1 MISGSTR
8 RLIVISVKPITRA
21 LLPCLIASLLAGN
34 ALAQQDECEE
44 MEGTPPGLYTTTD
57 EGRTFL
63 IKDDDIVEMGPGES
77 GFADESGVKCI
88 TRSPKFLDWPCS
100 TQAAQS
106 RMFNTYSIT
115 DIKSENRMQEVVD
128 RYFKVPEVIAP
139 IPNWI
144 DGEFHATFNYQDII
158 QYSSPEYWYFPDE
171 KRPILSGKRPRS
183 LQISLFVGTNQ
194 VVIDNNMI
202 DALRKE
208 LGTDELPVTFVF
220 NDSNTVPVS
229 YFGSN
234 ISLEE
239 AFKAFVERGIKIA
252 EVPMWW
258 QGDYHLTPTIE
269 EFEKFFEIPLLEE
282 IDPKKRADLEAD
294 LREHGFS
301 RKSIIVSMF
310 SESASM
316 AVDQPD
322 RVRVAASIG
331 ITRIPTT
338 FNFIEPDSILARCG
352 PGTPIGSS
360 AVSGASTP
368 IGGPTVPPTVQPPVV
383 EPPASDS

>member
-1 MISGSTR
+1 MIY
-8 RLIVISVKPITRA
+8 VKPFTRA
-21 LLPCLIASLLAGN
+21 LLPSLIAGLLAGN
-34 ALAQQDECEE
+34 AVAQQDECEE

-63 IKDDDIVEMGPGES
+63 VKDEDVVEMGPGES

-88 TRSPKFLDWPCS
+88 TRTPKFLDWPCS

-115 DIKSENRMQEVVD
+115 DLKSENKMQEIVD

-158 QYSSPEYWYFPDE
+158 QFSSPEYWYFSDE
-171 KRPILSGKRPRS
+171 KRPILSAKRPRS
-183 LQISLFVGTNQ
+183 LLIALFVGTNQ

-202 DALRKE
+202 DALRRE

-239 AFKAFVERGIKIA
+239 AFKAFMERGIKIA

-269 EFEKFFEIPLLEE
+269 EFEKFFVIPLLEE

-294 LREHGFS
+294 LKEHGFS

-310 SESASM
+310 AESASM

-322 RVRVAASIG
+322 RVRVAASMG

-352 PGTPIGSS
+352 PGTPIGSG

>member
-1 MISGSTR
+1 MIY
-8 RLIVISVKPITRA
+8 VKPFARA
-21 LLPCLIASLLAGN
+21 LLPSLIATLLTGN
-34 ALAQQDECEE
+34 AVAQQDECEE

-63 IKDDDIVEMGPGES
+63 IKDEDIVEMGPGES

-88 TRSPKFLDWPCS
+88 TRTPKFLDWPCS

-115 DIKSENRMQEVVD
+115 DIKSEDRMQEIVD

-158 QYSSPEYWYFPDE
+158 QFSSPEYWYFSDE
-171 KRPILSGKRPRS
+171 KRPILSAKRPRS
-183 LQISLFVGTNQ
+183 LLIALFVGTNQ

-202 DALRKE
+202 DALRRE

-239 AFKAFVERGIKIA
+239 AFKAFMERGIKIA

-269 EFEKFFEIPLLEE
+269 EFDKFFEIPPLED
-282 IDPKKRADLEAD
+282 IDPKKRAELEAD
-294 LREHGFS
+294 LKAHGFS

-338 FNFIEPDSILARCG
+338 FNFIEPDTIFARCG
-352 PGTPIGSS
+352 PGTPIGSG